1 MDNFILAL
9 RAYKSDV
16 EIHRHS
22 AYQIVFTTDNPFHS
36 TIERKKHQN
45 IYGFVIRPHVAH
57 ACECSNSNLTII
69 NIEPYSF
76 IGKIVLEKLK
86 KNNFKVFYNNDEFT
100 NFFNISGLKFSI
112 YNLVRSYQ
120 SNKSGVQKDERIEKV
135 IAYINQNFQTE
146 QFSLNDIANHVF
158 LSPSRL
164 GFLFKQETGSS
175 IMKYLL
181 WTRLRRA
188 IFLILTNHK
197 KRITDIALESGFY
210 DSSQMNKY
218 MYQMFGVGPLK
229 LRQKSDLIQF
239 LEIESD

>member
-45 IYGFVIRPHVAH
+45 IYSFVIRPQVAH
-57 ACECSNSNLTII
+57 ACECSNSTLTII

-76 IGKIVLEKLK
+76 IGKIILEKLE
-86 KNNFKVFYNNDEFT
+86 NNKFKVFYDNDELA
-100 NFFNISGLKFSI
+100 NFFNISGLNFSI
-112 YNLVRSYQ
+112 YNLVKSYQ
-120 SNKSGVQKDERIEKV
+120 PNKSRTQKDERIKKV
-135 IAYINQNFQTE
+135 IAHINQNFQTE
-146 QFSLNDIANHVF
+146 QFLLNDIANHVF

-175 IMKYLL
+175 ITKYLL

-239 LEIESD
+239 LEIESH

>member
-22 AYQIVFTTDNPFHS
+22 AYQIVFTTDNRFHS

-45 IYGFVIRPHVAH
+45 IYGFVIRPQVAH

-76 IGKIVLEKLK
+76 IGKIILEKLE
-86 KNNFKVFYNNDEFT
+86 NNKFKVFYDNDELT
-100 NFFNISGLKFSI
+100 KFFNISGLNFSI
-112 YNLVRSYQ
+112 YNLIKSYQ
-120 SNKSGVQKDERIEKV
+120 PNKSRTQKDERIEKV
-135 IAYINQNFQTE
+135 IAHINQNFQTE

-175 IMKYLL
+175 ITKYLL
-181 WTRLRRA
+181 WARLRRA

-218 MYQMFGVGPLK
+218 MYQMFGVSPLK

-239 LEIESD
+239 LEIEPH

>member
-1 MDNFILAL
+1 MDKFILAL
-9 RAYKSDV
+9 RAYQSDV

-45 IYGFVIRPHVAH
+45 IYGFVIRPQVAH

-76 IGKIVLEKLK
+76 IGKIILEKLE
-86 KNNFKVFYNNDEFT
+86 NNKFKVFYDNDELT
-100 NFFNISGLKFSI
+100 NFFNISEFKFSI
-112 YNLVRSYQ
+112 SNLVKSYQ
-120 SNKSGVQKDERIEKV
+120 PNKSRTQKDERVEKV
-135 IAYINQNFQTE
+135 IVHIDQNFQTE

-175 IMKYLL
+175 ITKYLL
-181 WTRLRRA
+181 WARLRRA

-239 LEIESD
+239 LEIEPH